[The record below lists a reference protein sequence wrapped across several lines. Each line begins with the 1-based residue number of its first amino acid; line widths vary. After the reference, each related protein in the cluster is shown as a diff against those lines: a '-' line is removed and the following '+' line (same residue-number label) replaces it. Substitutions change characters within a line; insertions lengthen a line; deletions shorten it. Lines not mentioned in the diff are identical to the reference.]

1 MFFRRSFFRKSIT
14 EKRSLRTRHSLPFTT
29 SVQDNLR
36 RCYSMALAP
45 EATPRPNELTS
56 LPMPLMVLQPVM
68 KVTTIA
74 MSEIDKMSFF
84 IGTISGK
91 ERAFV

>member
-1 MFFRRSFFRKSIT
+1 
-14 EKRSLRTRHSLPFTT
+14 
-29 SVQDNLR
+29 
-36 RCYSMALAP
+36 MALAP

-68 KVTTIA
+68 KVRTIA